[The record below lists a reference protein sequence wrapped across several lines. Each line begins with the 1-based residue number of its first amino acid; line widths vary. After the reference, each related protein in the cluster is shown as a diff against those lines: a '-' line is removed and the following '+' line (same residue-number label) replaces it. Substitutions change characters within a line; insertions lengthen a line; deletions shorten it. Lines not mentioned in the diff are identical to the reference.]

1 MKIIITEE
9 QDERIKLKM
18 YQLISSYL
26 DTLYNMEVK
35 KKYENSDNKVFIF
48 RNKIYGRIDM
58 VTETNHKTLGI
69 NATPLFN
76 SIRTLFT
83 GISPL
88 EIKKSLEYYIKLK
101 TGQKV
106 ENFHNTTWD

>member
-1 MKIIITEE
+1 MKYIITEE

-18 YQLISSYL
+18 YKLISSYL
-26 DTLYNMEVK
+26 DSLYDMEVK
-35 KKYENSDNKVFIF
+35 KKYTHSDSEVFIF
-48 RNKIYGRIDM
+48 RNRIYNRIDM
-58 VTETNHKTLGI
+58 ANETNRKTLSI
-69 NATPLFN
+69 NATPIYN

-101 TGQKV
+101 TGQKI